1 MSKIYTRTGDQ
12 GQTGL
17 IGGARVPKD
26 HARVAAYGEIDELNA
41 ALGLA
46 RAHATDRRLAVLLG
60 AVQRDLFALGAQL
73 ADPTATVGTRKAKAA
88 ITAARI
94 ARLEKAIDAREAGLR
109 PLTHFI
115 LPGGSPLGA
124 SLHLAR
130 TICRRAERT
139 TVALARQQPVDSRVL
154 AYLNRLADLLFVLA
168 RFENQRSG
176 APEDRW

>member
-1 MSKIYTRTGDQ
+1 VKIYTRTGDQ

-17 IGGARVPKD
+17 IGGVRVPKD
-26 HARVAAYGEIDELNA
+26 HARVAAFGEIDELNA

-46 RAHATDRRLAVLLG
+46 RGHATDRRLASLLG
-60 AVQRDLFALGAQL
+60 AIQRDLLAIGAQL

-94 ARLEKAIDAREAGLR
+94 ARLEKAIDARDAELP
-109 PLTHFI
+109 PLTQFI

-130 TICRRAERT
+130 TICRRAERA
-139 TVALARQQPVDSRVL
+139 TVSLARQERVDARVL

-168 RFENQRSG
+168 RFENRRSG
-176 APEDRW
+176 ASEDRW

>member
-1 MSKIYTRTGDQ
+1 MTKIYTRTGDQ

-17 IGGARVPKD
+17 IGGVRVPKD
-26 HARVAAYGEIDELNA
+26 QARVAAYGEIDELNA

-60 AVQRDLFALGAQL
+60 AIQRDLFALGAQL
-73 ADPTATVGTRKAKAA
+73 ADPSASVGAKKAKAA

-94 ARLEKAIDAREAGLR
+94 ARLEKAIDARQADLP

-139 TVALARQQPVDSRVL
+139 TVTLARQERVDARVL

-176 APEDRW
+176 ASEDRW